1 MKKRLWLI
9 LGATSIIAKQYAHQI
24 AAQGMPLLLI
34 GRDSAQLTL
43 IANDIRLR
51 FKVDCSVRVMN
62 MQQDVAGFF
71 DEIHAARDHEY
82 DFFIG
87 HSVFTDNTGLNHQT
101 INELIQ
107 VNILSTI
114 QLIDSYIKLP
124 QSAHNIVYLSSVA
137 ADRGRAKNSLYG
149 ASKACVE
156 LYLQGLQQAASVNQQ
171 ITIARLGFI
180 DTKQTYGVP
189 GVAYAASP
197 KDCAKACFKA
207 LQQKKALIYYPVHWR
222 IIMWIIK
229 SMPMVLYKKM
239 RF

>member
-1 MKKRLWLI
+1 MKKRLWII
-9 LGATSIIAKQYAHQI
+9 LGATSIIAKQFAHQI
-24 AAQGMPLLLI
+24 AGQGMPLLLI
-34 GRDSAQLTL
+34 GRDRAQLAL

-51 FKVDCSVRVMN
+51 FKVDCGMRVMD
-62 MQQDVAGFF
+62 MQQDVNGFF
-71 DEIHAARDHEY
+71 DEMNASGDHEY
-82 DFFIG
+82 DLFIG
-87 HSVFTDNTGLNHQT
+87 HSVFTDNRSLNQQT

-107 VNILSTI
+107 INIISTI
-114 QLIDSYIKLP
+114 QLINSYVTLP
-124 QSAHNIVYLSSVA
+124 QTAHNLLYLSSVA
-137 ADRGRAKNSLYG
+137 AARGRAKNSLYG
-149 ASKACVE
+149 ASKACIE
-156 LYLQGLQQAASVNQQ
+156 RYLEGLQQAASTNQQ

-180 DTKQTYGVP
+180 DTKQTYGLP

-197 KDCAKACFKA
+197 KHCAKVCFKA